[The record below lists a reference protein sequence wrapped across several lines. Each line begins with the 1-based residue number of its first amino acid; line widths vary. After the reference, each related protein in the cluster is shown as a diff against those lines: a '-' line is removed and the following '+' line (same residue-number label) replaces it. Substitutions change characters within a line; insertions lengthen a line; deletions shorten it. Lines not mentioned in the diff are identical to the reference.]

1 MSNDAAA
8 HAFSTLGIVG
18 TGAMGRG
25 IAQLAAQ
32 AGLNVILFDAKEGA
46 VKEAT
51 TFINGLWQRSADK
64 QRITQ
69 NQMQQYSERLIEASE
84 LAALA
89 PCDIV
94 VEAIIEKLE
103 AKQGL
108 FSDLEDIL
116 SQEAVL
122 ATNTSSLS
130 VTGIAAACQHPER
143 VIGFHFFN
151 PVPLMKIVEVI
162 PGLRTADE
170 VTQRVNA
177 LGTAMGHFTAQA
189 TDTPGFLVNHAGRAF
204 GTEALRILSESV
216 ADPATIDR
224 IMVDQGGFRMGPFTL
239 LDLTGLDVS
248 HAVMESVYHQYYE
261 EPRFRP
267 SPLTRQRLTAGL
279 LGRKTGEGFY
289 RYVDGQQQMP
299 DEPAISPA
307 SPCPVWISQDDPE
320 SASHL
325 ANLVTAAG
333 WSLETAENPSAQ
345 ALCLLTPL
353 GEDTTQC
360 ALRQGLK
367 AEQCVAV
374 DMLAGLEKRRSL
386 MASPM
391 TRPEVINA
399 AANLMQA
406 DGTPVST
413 LDDSNGFVLQ
423 RVVACI
429 VNVGAD
435 IAQQGVAAPATI
447 DRAVELGL
455 GYPFGPLRMG
465 DHYGASRILTILNN
479 LLGATGDPRYRPS
492 PWLRRRAALA
502 MPLTDGPTAMTQL
515 GLTKLGLTKPGE

>member
-1 MSNDAAA
+1 MASESTSTPPP
-8 HAFSTLGIVG
+8 FTTLGIVG

-32 AGLNVILFDAKEGA
+32 AGLDVMLFDVKEGA
-46 VKEAT
+46 VQEAKA
-51 TFINGLWQRSADK
+51 FINGLWQRSVEK
-64 QRITQ
+64 QRINAEQ
-69 NQMQQYSERLIEASE
+69 AQHYSERLMEASE

-94 VEAIIEKLE
+94 VEAIVEKLE

-108 FSDLEDIL
+108 FGDLEAIV
-116 SQEAVL
+116 SQQAVL

-130 VTGIAAACQHPER
+130 VTAIAAACQHPER

-151 PVPLMKIVEVI
+151 PVPLMKIAEVI
-162 PGLRTADE
+162 PGLRTTDE

-177 LGTAMGHFTAQA
+177 LGQSMGHFTAQT

-204 GTEALRILSESV
+204 GTEALRLLGESV

-261 EPRFRP
+261 EARFRP
-267 SPLTRQRLTAGL
+267 SPLTRQRLAAGL

-289 RYVDGQQQMP
+289 RYEEGKQQMP
-299 DEPAISPA
+299 DEPAIA
-307 SPCPVWISQDDPE
+307 TVSPCPVWISQEDPE
-320 SASHL
+320 SAKAL
-325 ANLVTAAG
+325 TALVNAAG
-333 WSLETAENPSAQ
+333 WPLETGTQPTEQ
-345 ALCLLTPL
+345 ALCLLTPF
-353 GEDTTQC
+353 GEDATSC
-360 ALRQGLK
+360 SLRQGLDAK
-367 AEQCVAV
+367 QCVAV
-374 DMLAGLEKRRSL
+374 DMLAGLDKRRSL
-386 MASPM
+386 MVTPITHS
-391 TRPEVINA
+391 TFLQA
-399 AANLMQA
+399 AQSLLNH

-413 LDDSNGFVLQ
+413 LQDSNGFVLQ
-423 RVVACI
+423 RIIACI

-435 IAQQGVAAPATI
+435 IAQQGVAEPTTI

-465 DHYGASRILTILNN
+465 DHYGATRIMTILTN
-479 LLGATGDPRYRPS
+479 LLEATGDPRYRPS
-492 PWLRRRAALA
+492 PWLRRRAALQ
-502 MPLTDGPTAMTQL
+502 MSLTVA
-515 GLTKLGLTKPGE
+515 

>member
-1 MSNDAAA
+1 MASESTPPP
-8 HAFSTLGIVG
+8 FTTLGIVG

-32 AGLNVILFDAKEGA
+32 AGLNVMLFDVKEGA
-46 VKEAT
+46 VKEAQR
-51 TFINGLWQRSADK
+51 FINGLWQRSAEK
-64 QRITQ
+64 QRITPEQ
-69 NQMQQYSERLIEASE
+69 AQQYSGRLSEADDLNS
-84 LAALA
+84 LA

-108 FSDLEDIL
+108 FSDLEGIV
-116 SQEAVL
+116 SQQAVL

-130 VTGIAAACQHPER
+130 VTAIAAACQHPER

-162 PGLRTADE
+162 PGLRTAED
-170 VTQRVNA
+170 VTQRVNG
-177 LGTAMGHFTAQA
+177 LGTAMGHFTAQT

-204 GTEALRILSESV
+204 GTEALRILGESV

-248 HAVMESVYHQYYE
+248 HAVMESVYHQFYE
-261 EPRFRP
+261 EARFRP
-267 SPLTRQRLTAGL
+267 SHLTRQRLAAGL

-289 RYVDGQQQMP
+289 RYVGGKQQMP
-299 DEPAISPA
+299 DEPIIA
-307 SPCPVWISQDDPE
+307 STAACPVWISQDDAA
-320 SASHL
+320 SAAEL
-325 ANLVTAAG
+325 TVLVKAAG
-333 WSLETAENPSAQ
+333 WALETGDQPTEQ
-345 ALCLLTPL
+345 ALCLLTPM
-353 GEDTTQC
+353 GEDTTSC
-360 ALRQGLK
+360 ALRQGLDAK
-367 AEQCVAV
+367 QCVAV
-374 DMLAGLEKRRSL
+374 DMLAGLDKRRSL
-386 MASPM
+386 MASPI
-391 TRPEVINA
+391 TRPDMINA
-399 AANLMQA
+399 AAYLLNA

-413 LDDSNGFVLQ
+413 LQDSNGFVLQ

-435 IAQQGVAAPATI
+435 IAQQGVAEPTTI

-465 DHYGASRILTILNN
+465 DHYGAARIMTILNN
-479 LLGATGDPRYRPS
+479 LLEATSDPRYRPS
-492 PWLRRRAALA
+492 PWLRRRAALH
-502 MPLTDGPTAMTQL
+502 MSLTTA
-515 GLTKLGLTKPGE
+515 

>member
-1 MSNDAAA
+1 MASESAPSP
-8 HAFSTLGIVG
+8 FTTLGIVG

-32 AGLNVILFDAKEGA
+32 AGLNVMLFDVKKGA
-46 VKEAT
+46 VEEAQH
-51 TFINGLWQRSADK
+51 FIKGLWQRSADK
-64 QRITQ
+64 QRISQ
-69 NQMQQYSERLIEASE
+69 AQVQQYSERLAEASE
-84 LAALA
+84 LTALA

-94 VEAIIEKLE
+94 VEAIVEKLE

-108 FSDLEDIL
+108 FSDLEGIL
-116 SQEAVL
+116 SQDAVL

-130 VTGIAAACQHPER
+130 VTAIAAACQHPER

-162 PGLRTADE
+162 PGLRTAND

-204 GTEALRILSESV
+204 GTEALRVLSESV
-216 ADPATIDR
+216 TDPATIDR

-267 SPLTRQRLTAGL
+267 SPITRQRLSAGL

-299 DEPAISPA
+299 EEPAIASA
-307 SPCPVWISQDDPE
+307 SPCPVWISQDDPGSAAKLAELVTTAGWPLE
-320 SASHL
+320 SADQ
-325 ANLVTAAG
+325 
-333 WSLETAENPSAQ
+333 PSSA

-360 ALRQGLK
+360 ALRQGLN

-374 DMLAGLEKRRSL
+374 DILAGLDKRRSL
-386 MASPM
+386 MTSPI
-391 TRPEVINA
+391 TRPNLINA
-399 AANLMQA
+399 AASLLNA

-413 LDDSNGFVLQ
+413 LQDSTGFVLQ

-435 IAQQGVAAPATI
+435 IAQRGVAPPATI

-479 LLGATGDPRYRPS
+479 LLAATGDPRYRPS
-492 PWLRRRAALA
+492 PWLRRRAALG
-502 MPLTDGPTAMTQL
+502 MSLTEVPT
-515 GLTKLGLTKPGE
+515 G

>member
-1 MSNDAAA
+1 MPTESISSP
-8 HAFSTLGIVG
+8 FTTLGIVG

-32 AGLNVILFDAKEGA
+32 AGLNVILFDVKEGA
-46 VKEAT
+46 VKEAK
-51 TFINGLWQRSADK
+51 TFINGLWQRSAEK
-64 QRITQ
+64 QRITKEQ
-69 NQMQQYSERLIEASE
+69 AQHFSERLIEASE

-94 VEAIIEKLE
+94 VEAIVEKLE

-108 FSDLEDIL
+108 FSDLEAII
-116 SQEAVL
+116 SQQAVL

-130 VTGIAAACQHPER
+130 VTAIAATCQHPER

-151 PVPLMKIVEVI
+151 PVPLMKIAEVI

-177 LGTAMGHFTAQA
+177 LGNAMGHFTAQA

-204 GTEALRILSESV
+204 GTEALRILGESV

-267 SPLTRQRLTAGL
+267 SPLTRQRLAAGL

-289 RYVDGQQQMP
+289 RYVEGKPQMA
-299 DEPAISPA
+299 DEPAIA
-307 SPCPVWISQDDPE
+307 AVSPCPVWISQEDAQAA
-320 SASHL
+320 SAL
-325 ANLVTAAG
+325 AELVNTAG
-333 WSLETAENPSAQ
+333 WPLETGPQPSAQ
-345 ALCLLTPL
+345 ALCLLTPF
-353 GEDTTQC
+353 GEDATNC
-360 ALRQGLK
+360 ALRQGLDAK
-367 AEQCVAV
+367 QCVAV
-374 DMLAGLEKRRSL
+374 DMLAGLDKRRSL
-386 MASPM
+386 MTTPLTQKS
-391 TRPEVINA
+391 TIQA
-399 AANLMQA
+399 AQSLLNH

-413 LDDSNGFVLQ
+413 LQDSNGFVLQ
-423 RVVACI
+423 RIIACI

-435 IAQQGVAAPATI
+435 IAQQSVAEPTTI

-465 DHYGASRILTILNN
+465 DHYGATRIMTILNN
-479 LLGATGDPRYRPS
+479 LLEATGDPRYRPS
-492 PWLRRRAALA
+492 PWLRRRAALKLS
-502 MPLTDGPTAMTQL
+502 LTTA
-515 GLTKLGLTKPGE
+515 

>member
-1 MSNDAAA
+1 MSSESTSSP
-8 HAFSTLGIVG
+8 FTTLGIVG

-32 AGLNVILFDAKEGA
+32 AGLQVMLFDVKEGA
-46 VKEAT
+46 VQEAK
-51 TFINGLWQRSADK
+51 TFINGLWQRGAEK
-64 QRITQ
+64 QRITTEQ
-69 NQMQQYSERLIEASE
+69 AQQYSERLIAASE

-94 VEAIIEKLE
+94 VEAIVEKLE

-108 FSDLEDIL
+108 FSDLEAIV
-116 SQEAVL
+116 SHQAVL

-130 VTGIAAACQHPER
+130 VTAIAAACHNPER

-151 PVPLMKIVEVI
+151 PVPLMKIAEVI
-162 PGLRTADE
+162 PGLRTADN

-177 LGTAMGHFTAQA
+177 LGEAMGHFTAQT

-204 GTEALRILSESV
+204 GTEALRILGERV

-261 EPRFRP
+261 EARFRP
-267 SPLTRQRLTAGL
+267 SPLTRQRLAAGL

-289 RYVDGQQQMP
+289 RYVEGKQQMP
-299 DEPAISPA
+299 DEPAIA
-307 SPCPVWISQDDPE
+307 SVPPCPVWISQDDPE
-320 SASHL
+320 SAAAL
-325 ANLVTAAG
+325 TDLVKAAG
-333 WSLETAENPSAQ
+333 WPLETGTQPAEQ
-345 ALCLLTPL
+345 ALCLLTPF
-353 GEDTTQC
+353 GEDATSC
-360 ALRQGLK
+360 ALRQGLN
-367 AEQCVAV
+367 AQQCVAV
-374 DMLAGLEKRRSL
+374 DMLAGLDKRRSL
-386 MASPM
+386 MATPI
-391 TRPEVINA
+391 TQA
-399 AANLMQA
+399 AFIHAACSLLHD

-413 LDDSNGFVLQ
+413 LQDSNGFVLQ
-423 RVVACI
+423 RILACI

-465 DHYGASRILTILNN
+465 DHYGATRMMTILTN
-479 LLGATGDPRYRPS
+479 LLDATGDPRYRPS
-492 PWLRRRAALA
+492 PWLRRRAALKIS
-502 MPLTDGPTAMTQL
+502 LTTV
-515 GLTKLGLTKPGE
+515 

>member
-1 MSNDAAA
+1 MASESTPSP
-8 HAFSTLGIVG
+8 FTTLGIVG

-32 AGLNVILFDAKEGA
+32 AGLNVMLFDAKEGA
-46 VKEAT
+46 VSEAQR
-51 TFINGLWQRSADK
+51 FINGLWHRSAEK
-64 QRITQ
+64 QRITSEEA
-69 NQMQQYSERLIEASE
+69 QQYSERLVEAQE
-84 LAALA
+84 LHALA
-89 PCDIV
+89 TCDIV
-94 VEAIIEKLE
+94 VEAIVEKLE

-108 FSDLEDIL
+108 FSDLEGIV
-116 SQEAVL
+116 SQDAVL

-130 VTGIAAACQHPER
+130 VTAIAAACQHPER

-162 PGLRTADE
+162 PGLRTDDE

-177 LGTAMGHFTAQA
+177 LGAAMGHFTAQA

-216 ADPATIDR
+216 TDPATIDR

-289 RYVDGQQQMP
+289 RYVDGQQQLP
-299 DEPAISPA
+299 DEPAIAQA
-307 SPCPVWISQDDPE
+307 SPCPVWISQDDPD
-320 SASHL
+320 SAAQL
-325 ANLVTAAG
+325 AELVNAAG
-333 WSLETAENPSAQ
+333 WPLESTDQPSSQ

-353 GEDTTQC
+353 GEDTTSC
-360 ALRQGLK
+360 ALRQGLN

-374 DMLAGLEKRRSL
+374 DMLAGLDKRRSL
-386 MASPM
+386 MASPI
-391 TRPEVINA
+391 TRPEMVNA
-399 AANLMQA
+399 AASLLNA
-406 DGTPVST
+406 DGTPVSK
-413 LDDSNGFVLQ
+413 LQDSNGFVLQ

-435 IAQQGVAAPATI
+435 IAQQGVAEPATI
-447 DRAVELGL
+447 NRAVELGL

-465 DHYGASRILTILNN
+465 DHYGASRIMTILNN
-479 LLGATGDPRYRPS
+479 LLEATGDPRYRPS
-492 PWLRRRAALA
+492 PWLRRRAALG
-502 MPLTDGPTAMTQL
+502 MSLTDGPTS
-515 GLTKLGLTKPGE
+515 

>member
-1 MSNDAAA
+1 MANESTSLP
-8 HAFSTLGIVG
+8 FTTLGIVG

-32 AGLNVILFDAKEGA
+32 AGLDVMLFDLKEGA
-46 VKEAT
+46 VKEAQ
-51 TFINGLWQRSADK
+51 TFINGLWQRSAEK
-64 QRITQ
+64 QRITAEQ
-69 NQMQQYSERLIEASE
+69 VLQYSQRLSEAHE

-94 VEAIIEKLE
+94 VEAIVEKLE

-108 FSDLEDIL
+108 FSDLEKIV
-116 SQEAVL
+116 SPQTVL

-130 VTGIAAACQHPER
+130 VTAIAAACQHPER

-162 PGLRTADE
+162 PGLRTAND

-177 LGTAMGHFTAQA
+177 LGDAMGHFTAQT

-204 GTEALRILSESV
+204 GTEALKILGESV
-216 ADPATIDR
+216 TEAAAIDH

-248 HAVMESVYHQYYE
+248 HAVMESIYHQYYE
-261 EPRFRP
+261 EARFRP
-267 SPLTRQRLTAGL
+267 SPLTRQRLAAGL

-289 RYVDGQQQMP
+289 RYVEGQQQMP
-299 DEPAISPA
+299 DEPVIASI
-307 SPCPVWISQDDPE
+307 SPCPVWISKDDPDHAAALSE
-320 SASHL
+320 
-325 ANLVTAAG
+325 LVEAAG
-333 WSLETAENPSAQ
+333 WPLETAAKPTEK

-353 GEDTTQC
+353 GEDATSC
-360 ALRQGLK
+360 ALRQGLDAK
-367 AEQCVAV
+367 QCVAI

-386 MASPM
+386 MTTPLTDTTFAQ
-391 TRPEVINA
+391 A
-399 AANLMQA
+399 AASLLSY

-413 LDDSNGFVLQ
+413 LQDSNGFVLQ
-423 RVVACI
+423 RIIACI

-465 DHYGASRILTILNN
+465 DHYGPARIMTILTN
-479 LLGATGDPRYRPS
+479 LLDATGDPRYRPS
-492 PWLRRRAALA
+492 PWLRRRAALHIS
-502 MPLTDGPTAMTQL
+502 
-515 GLTKLGLTKPGE
+515 LTKA